1 MIIYVKQK
9 VPYPPPSVGL
19 PAGYVALEYLDGSQ
33 GYVTTDISLLSN
45 DTLYI
50 DFSFS
55 NAPSRSPVPSDNFS
69 VTNSPLVFVSSYFY
83 EFAYAD
89 VVVFALSHNAA
100 NYNTIAVG
108 FYDTAG
114 KFQYSSASSIF
125 LRKSVLYRFSNVYNV
140 VEKSSVTGV
149 STTTTTDFLRW
160 TYRYYNDWV
169 GETVT
174 GSVKCPFLRLY
185 QFASYSV
192 LGDLT
197 HNLLPCTN
205 PSGVSGLYDTVDA
218 VFYPVGG

>member
-9 VPYPPPSVGL
+9 VPYPPPSAGL
-19 PAGYVALEYLDGSQ
+19 PSGYVALEYLDGSQ
-33 GYVTTDISLLSN
+33 GYVTTDISLLST

-55 NAPSRSPVPSDNFS
+55 NAPSRSPVPSENFS

-83 EFAYAD
+83 EFAD
-89 VVVFALSHNAA
+89 DVVFALSHNAA
-100 NYNTIAVG
+100 YHNTIAVG
-108 FYDTAG
+108 FYNTAG

-125 LRKSVLYRFSNVYNV
+125 LRKSVLYRFNTVYNV
-140 VEKSSVTGV
+140 AEKSSVTGV

-160 TYRYYNDWV
+160 TYSYYSDRL

-174 GSVKCPFLRLY
+174 GSAKCPFLRLY

-205 PSGVSGLYDTVDA
+205 PSGVSGLYDTEDA

>member
-1 MIIYVKQK
+1 M
-9 VPYPPPSVGL
+9 

-33 GYVTTDISLLSN
+33 GYVATDISLLSN

-55 NAPSRSPVPSDNFS
+55 NAPSRSPVPSENLS

-83 EFAYAD
+83 EFAD
-89 VVVFALSHNAA
+89 DVVFALSHNAA
-100 NYNTIAVG
+100 SYNTIAVS
-108 FYDTAG
+108 FYGAG
-114 KFQYSSASSIF
+114 AKFQYSSSSSIF
-125 LRKSVLYRFSNVYNV
+125 LRKSVLYRFIEVYDII
-140 VEKSSVTGV
+140 EKSSVRGV

-160 TYRYYNDWV
+160 TYRYYSDWL

-174 GSVKCPFLRLY
+174 GSAKCPFLRLY

>member
-1 MIIYVKQK
+1 M
-9 VPYPPPSVGL
+9 

-33 GYVTTDISLLSN
+33 GYVTTDISLLSS

-55 NAPSRSPVPSDNFS
+55 NAPSRSPVPSENLSDL
-69 VTNSPLVFVSSYFY
+69 NSPCVLNSYYSY
-83 EFAYAD
+83 EGYPST
-89 VVVFALSHNAA
+89 VLALLHNAA
-100 NYNTIAVG
+100 NNNTIAVG

-114 KFQYSSASSIF
+114 KFQYRSSSSIF
-125 LRKSVLYRFSNVYNV
+125 LRKSVLYRFNTVYDV
-140 VEKSSVTGV
+140 AEKSSVTGV

-160 TYRYYNDWV
+160 TYRYYNDWL

-174 GSVKCPFLRLY
+174 GSAKCPFLRLY

-192 LGDLT
+192 LGELT

>member
-1 MIIYVKQK
+1 M
-9 VPYPPPSVGL
+9 

-33 GYVTTDISLLSN
+33 GYVTTDISLLST

-55 NAPSRSPVPSDNFS
+55 NTSSSLSPVPSEDLSDLSSPCVF
-69 VTNSPLVFVSSYFY
+69 NSYYSYEGY
-83 EFAYAD
+83 PST
-89 VVVFALSHNAA
+89 VFALLHNAA
-100 NYNTIAVG
+100 SYNTIAVT
-108 FYDTAG
+108 FYNTAG
-114 KFQYSSASSIF
+114 KFQYSSSTSIF
-125 LRKSVLYRFSNVYNV
+125 LRKSVLYRFNNVYNV
-140 VEKSSVTGV
+140 AEKSSVTGV

-160 TYRYYNDWV
+160 TYRYYSDWL
-169 GETVT
+169 GDIVT
-174 GSVKCPFLRLY
+174 GSAECPFLRLY

-205 PSGVSGLYDTVDA
+205 PSGVSGLYDVVDA